1 MRITILTLV
10 VATLASAAVAREPG
24 ITSEP
29 KTVLLKNGSSVQV
42 EAGELRVP
50 ESRRRP
56 SPRELTIPYYRLRSE
71 AARPASPI
79 FLFHGGP
86 GSSWLDQFPEDN
98 MAREV
103 AFYRSIADVV
113 VFDQRGGGRSRP
125 EMTCPDRKPFPS
137 DRPFSPALVAEV
149 MRDLAIACRDRWIK
163 AGVDLAAYNTVENA
177 ADVNDLRLALGYR
190 KITLIGGS
198 YGSHLALQFM
208 RQYPDV
214 VDRVVIFGVE
224 GPDDTWDRPSAT
236 LATLGRIAAVAEQ
249 SPAFAGRIPDGGLLK
264 TLERVVTQLE
274 ATPRQVSVGQGNA
287 ARTVTVTADL
297 VRAIAR
303 RGADRRNP
311 ANAWPEMI
319 LAMDRGDFTIAAQT
333 AAGLQDLQL
342 PDPVH
347 FSMDCASGISSRR
360 LEAVRTDPARSLLGD
375 LSLEYETV
383 CPLWPSENL
392 GESFRSRVVSS
403 APTLIIHGTW
413 DTSTPIE
420 NARDAAAALPNSQFL
435 EVVGGNHG
443 ALYNLYAR
451 WPPMYD
457 TMRAFLS
464 GQQATF
470 PASVDDMAAI
480 RFAPAAK

>member
-1 MRITILTLV
+1 MRITTFTLI
-10 VATLASAAVAREPG
+10 VATLASPAIARELA

-29 KTVLLKNGSSVQV
+29 KTVLLKNGSSVSV

-56 SPRELTIPYYRLRSE
+56 SPRELTIPYYLLRSE
-71 AARPASPI
+71 AAEPAAPI
-79 FLFHGGP
+79 FLLHGGP
-86 GSSWLDQFPEDN
+86 GSSWLEQFPEDN

-125 EMTCPDRKPFPS
+125 VMTCPDRKPLPS

-149 MRDLAIACRDRWIK
+149 MRELAITCRDRWTK

-177 ADVNDLRLALGYR
+177 ADVNDLRLALGYK
-190 KITLIGGS
+190 KITLVGGS

-208 RQYPDV
+208 RQYSDV
-214 VDRVVIFGVE
+214 VDRVVMFGIE

-236 LATLGRIAAVAEQ
+236 LATLGRIAAAAEQ
-249 SPAFAGRIPDGGLLK
+249 SPAFAGRVPAGGLLK
-264 TLERVVTQLE
+264 TLEHVITRLE
-274 ATPRQVSVGQGNA
+274 TTPQQASVGQGDA

-297 VRAIAR
+297 VRAISR

-319 LAMDRGDFTIAAQT
+319 LAMDRGDFTVAAQT
-333 AAGLQDLQL
+333 VAGLKELEL

-347 FSMDCASGISSRR
+347 FSMDCASGISSQR
-360 LEAVRTDPARSLLGD
+360 LQAVRDDPARSLLGN

-383 CPLWPSENL
+383 CPVWPAENL
-392 GESFRSRVVSS
+392 GEPFRSRVVSS

-420 NARDAAAALPNSQFL
+420 NARDAAAALSNSQL
-435 EVVGGNHG
+435 VEVVGGNHG
-443 ALYNLYAR
+443 ALYHLYAR

-470 PASVDDMAAI
+470 PASVDDTSAI
-480 RFAPAAK
+480 RFVPAAK